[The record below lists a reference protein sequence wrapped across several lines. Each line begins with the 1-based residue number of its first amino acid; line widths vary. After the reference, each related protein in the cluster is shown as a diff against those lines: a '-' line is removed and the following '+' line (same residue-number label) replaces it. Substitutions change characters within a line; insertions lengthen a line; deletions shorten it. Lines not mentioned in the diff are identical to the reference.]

1 MLAAPAAATAVASAV
16 LAVLMGVVVVVA
28 VAVGDAVTVA
38 DVDVLPVAAPG
49 KEKREKSGVSK
60 TGRKGAGE
68 N

>member
-49 KEKREKSGVSK
+49 KEKREKSGVSE